1 MCPNGTATGSTYF
14 LPLEEQLETRI
25 IERGYLESKMVGQA
39 VGDGAKSILTLDFS
53 RMFRS
58 S

>member
-25 IERGYLESKMVGQA
+25 IERGYLESKMVGSW
-39 VGDGAKSILTLDFS
+39 VRVRWVVPDVLEGCWPP
-53 RMFRS
+53 
-58 S
+58 